1 MATQPKWWRRV
12 EGAPKNGSRVLLTS
26 HDPAAL
32 SRAARLTKLTN
43 PVRWPCR
50 VAVWFGVVAALGP
63 ACGKPRPRT
72 EDGCEALSELEL
84 RIPAD
89 EEARYA

>member
-1 MATQPKWWRRV
+1 VAPWLPIPTEQ
-12 EGAPKNGSRVLLTS
+12 GDPKNGSQVLLTS
-26 HDPAAL
+26 HEPVAL
-32 SRAARLTKLTN
+32 SRAARLTKLTK
-43 PVRWPCR
+43 PVRRPYR
-50 VAVWFGVVAALGP
+50 VAVRFGVVAALGP

-72 EDGCEALSELEL
+72 EDGCEALSELVL

>member
-1 MATQPKWWRRV
+1 MTAAGVRRSK
-12 EGAPKNGSRVLLTS
+12 EFTIAA
-26 HDPAAL
+26 DPARSGGVISSCPADQL
-32 SRAARLTKLTN
+32 AN
-43 PVRWPCR
+43 PVRWPWR
-50 VAVWFGVVAALGP
+50 VAVRFGVVAALGP

-72 EDGCEALSELEL
+72 EDECEALSELVL